1 MRPRIGRLRP
11 SARPFTTPENRK
23 DESPMSTEQTW
34 TLDLHTGELDDRRR
48 KPGAPIAAGCRV
60 DLGMVRPIDDE
71 AKKFG
76 WLTLEVTEVRGDQLA
91 GRVVDCA
98 PWLQVEAGISLGH
111 EM

>member
-1 MRPRIGRLRP
+1 
-11 SARPFTTPENRK
+11 
-23 DESPMSTEQTW
+23 
-34 TLDLHTGELDDRRR
+34 
-48 KPGAPIAAGCRV
+48 
-60 DLGMVRPIDDE
+60 MVRPIDDE

-111 EM
+111 EMTFTRGHIMAIEDG